1 MANLAGFDL
10 NLLKVFDAML
20 REGSTVRAGERLG
33 LSQPAVSAA
42 LKRLRHAIGDPLFVR
57 HGQRLVPT
65 SRAQA
70 LEPAL
75 RRAIEAIE
83 GVLSEPEAFTP
94 ARAAFDF
101 RISGTDFFAS
111 LLMPALVRQLGTAAP
126 GVRVQLV
133 DLVPD
138 SYVAALVRF
147 DVDLA
152 LIPVTD
158 FPAWITHEALFREH
172 FTVIA
177 REGHPALSGVAPGE
191 TLPLDIFCRLGH
203 VLCSPEGRFHGLC
216 DVALARIGR
225 TRRVVAA
232 VPVFEG
238 VISIVR
244 GSDLIALVPQAL
256 ALARAEGG
264 GFRVYR
270 PPVAVTPPLLCM
282 AWQRRRSEDPAHR
295 WMRGQVRA
303 ALSALAVAG
312 RPAEEPPAAAGR
324 GGSTGPAS
332 GAPAARARHGSGR
345 MPTRTE
351 SA

>member
-1 MANLAGFDL
+1 MAGEGPFVKLIYVIYSILMANLAAFDL

-83 GVLSEPEAFTP
+83 GVLSEPAAFDP

-111 LLMPALVRQLGTAAP
+111 LLMPSLVLRLCAAAP

-138 SYVAALVRF
+138 NHIDALVRF

-152 LIPVTD
+152 LIPLAD
-158 FPAWITHEALFREH
+158 FPGWIAHEALFREH

-177 REGHPALSGVAPGE
+177 RKGHPALSGVAPGGA
-191 TLPLDIFCRLGH
+191 LPLDVFCRLGH

-216 DVALARIGR
+216 DVTLARIGR
-225 TRRVVAA
+225 SRRVVAT

-238 VISIVR
+238 VISIVK

-256 ALARAEGG
+256 ARARAEAG
-264 GFRVYR
+264 GFTLYR
-270 PPVAVTPPLLCM
+270 PPMPVEPPLLCM
-282 AWQRRRSEDPAHR
+282 AWQRRRSDDATHC
-295 WMRGQVRA
+295 WMRAQVRA
-303 ALSALAVAG
+303 ALSAAS
-312 RPAEEPPAAAGR
+312 AAA
-324 GGSTGPAS
+324 TD
-332 GAPAARARHGSGR
+332 APATAAGARVPG
-345 MPTRTE
+345 
-351 SA
+351 

>member
-1 MANLAGFDL
+1 MANLSAFDL

-20 REGSTVRAGERLG
+20 REGSTVRAGARLG

-83 GVLSEPEAFTP
+83 GVLSVPDAFDP
-94 ARAAFDF
+94 ARAVFDF

-111 LLMPALVRQLGTAAP
+111 LLMPVLVRQLGTAAP
-126 GVRVQLV
+126 GVRLQLV

-138 SYVAALVRF
+138 NYVAALASF

-152 LIPVTD
+152 LIPSTD
-158 FPAWITHEALFREH
+158 FPAWIAHEALFREE
-172 FTVIA
+172 FAVIA
-177 REGHPALSGVAPGE
+177 RDGHPAITGVAPGE
-191 TLPLDIFCRLGH
+191 TLPLEVFCRLGH

-225 TRRVVAA
+225 SRRVVAS

-256 ALARAEGG
+256 AWARSDGG
-264 GFRVYR
+264 GFALYR
-270 PPVAVTPPLLCM
+270 PPVLVEPPLLCM
-282 AWQRRRSEDPAHR
+282 AWQRRCSQDSAHR
-295 WMRGQVRA
+295 WMRGQVR
-303 ALSALAVAG
+303 SALQTLPQRPANDGVGPGPAPAG
-312 RPAEEPPAAAGR
+312 RLSEVVHHA
-324 GGSTGPAS
+324 
-332 GAPAARARHGSGR
+332 
-345 MPTRTE
+345 
-351 SA
+351 